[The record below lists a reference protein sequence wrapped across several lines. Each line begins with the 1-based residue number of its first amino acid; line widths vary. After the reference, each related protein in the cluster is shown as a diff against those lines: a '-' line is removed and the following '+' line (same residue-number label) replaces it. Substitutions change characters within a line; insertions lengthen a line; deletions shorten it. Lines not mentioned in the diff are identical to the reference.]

1 MNDSH
6 APEPEAELAR
16 LRAELDHVDGRL
28 LDDVRDRL
36 DVISRIADLKQRHA
50 IPVMQP
56 ARMQQVHE
64 RAADYAHRNGLS
76 TEFLHDLYAL
86 LIGEACRVE
95 DRLVDGADPSEHQD
109 LADIGEN
116 RN

>member
-1 MNDSH
+1 MNDNH
-6 APEPEAELAR
+6 APEPEVELAR

-36 DVISRIADLKQRHA
+36 DIITRIADLKQRHS
-50 IPVMQP
+50 IPVRQP
-56 ARMQQVHE
+56 ARMEQVHD

-76 TEFLHDLYAL
+76 TEFLRELYAL
-86 LIGEACRVE
+86 LIDEACRVE
-95 DRLVDGADPSEHQD
+95 SLFVDGDAVTRQR

>member
-6 APEPEAELAR
+6 APEPEVELAR
-16 LRAELDHVDGRL
+16 LRAELDRVDGRL

-36 DVISRIADLKQRHA
+36 NIIARIAELKQRHA

-56 ARMQQVHE
+56 ARMQKVHE

-76 TEFLHDLYAL
+76 TEFLRDLYAL
-86 LIGEACRVE
+86 LIDEACRVE
-95 DRLVDGADPSEHQD
+95 DLHVDGDSPTQR
-109 LADIGEN
+109 LADIGEP